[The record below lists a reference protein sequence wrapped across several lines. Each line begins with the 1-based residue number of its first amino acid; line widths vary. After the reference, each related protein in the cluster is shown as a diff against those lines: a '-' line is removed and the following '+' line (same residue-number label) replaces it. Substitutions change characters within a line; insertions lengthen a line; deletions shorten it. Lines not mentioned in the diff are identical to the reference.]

1 MKLVHSRFG
10 LGEVVKETKE
20 SVTILFDCGEKTLMR
35 AFAPLTNEDGTPY
48 YVSNE
53 KKVDKVA
60 KANKRRH
67 KAEVAR
73 REAEER
79 RKNNPIQAL
88 KEDLLMINS
97 AVVGDKHGAVTSIW
111 VELVRP
117 IAAKARKENN
127 KPIIDILAKAYRSA
141 SITDRQAYAVASF
154 A

>member
-10 LGEVVKETKE
+10 LGKVVKETKDN
-20 SVTILFDCGEKTLMR
+20 VTILFDCGEKTLMR

-48 YVSNE
+48 YVNE
-53 KKVDKVA
+53 VVKEDKVA

-67 KAEVAR
+67 KAELAR

-117 IAAKARKENN
+117 IATKARKENN
-127 KPIIDILAKAYRSA
+127 KTIINILAKAYRSA
-141 SITDRQAYAVASF
+141 SITERQAYAVASF